1 MAANEKV
8 GIEVE
13 LLGGE
18 EALALLKRIDGSI
31 DTLNKK
37 RKFKSL
43 SGLKSAKGELESYI
57 SELQKLQKEEKKWQD
72 LAKRVGKENMS
83 AFGVREW
90 DRVKGKIDETN
101 GKIKQMKAD
110 MDEVTIKTKTFGQ
123 MFKSA
128 ASSVAHVG
136 SAMQSLGNAMVRL
149 TSPFRRITSGLL
161 MGAGYK
167 ALNLFTE
174 GFSNAFERA
183 DTMRNFD
190 RSLGA
195 LGLDVKETFKLMG
208 DEALTAKDNLDL
220 AVQGLPTSLDEI
232 MSAQKVYAGATGEM
246 VESTKT
252 AIAANNAF
260 LASSTDSRQQRLLQR
275 YFVALASG
283 ANLTAT
289 QWAAMR
295 RNMPLAFRKVG
306 EAMGYM
312 DMNEFEKSLG
322 SSNDAAQEFL
332 KTFQELGTTGVIRDA
347 AMVMTKSWS
356 GLFSNIRIATTR
368 MGEGIIKSINET
380 FEKATGRDLLS
391 HLLGIDANGKRTY
404 DGIRDWIDGISKSIQ
419 NWIKSHPDELIDFFN
434 DLKSID
440 WKGLARGFAEG
451 AMEIARLIGAFAKWA
466 SGKDLSK
473 IGKWLPRLNIF
484 GNGLLV
490 LGGFL
495 KGTRHIWGLL
505 GTLAFGKYQGKGGL
519 FGKIASLFGNKKDI
533 TAVGET
539 AKAIPTVADTFKGA
553 FSALQGL
560 IQAAG
565 AVLIV
570 SGTGFVA
577 FKAAKSILKD
587 LKEMTDLVN
596 GGGWDNVGY
605 VASGVIAGIGA
616 FTEIFNAIG
625 TALGP
630 QGLLGTAIAGAA
642 SFIVAGSFAADMWAI
657 KQGVI
662 QIRDTIAELD
672 NVATQITNFKGI
684 GSLGAGVKQ
693 KFTDSINAINEIKNL
708 LVGKSGSPMDRGQV
722 SAGVPMFTSFR
733 ANSLTNIASALKQME
748 SIATQLNALSAMTI
762 NDPTATIEAI
772 KKALNTLQG
781 IRGPK
786 NIDAHAEAV
795 ANALYQIRRMAYSIN
810 KLAGT
815 DVNAGGFA
823 SFVAQLKAALES
835 LKGLRGTLELDIAV
849 KLSPNFGKSVNNVIK
864 YINKAKQNIKNS
876 TKKAVVFTI
885 PVKVTFTLSTNYGSI
900 LAGIISRKASLKSAA
915 SSGTDFVGPP
925 VHPAKGGMIY
935 RSRGGGI
942 PWKRRGTDTV
952 PAMLTPG
959 EYVHNRRAVNTFGID
974 FMRKVNSLDIKG
986 AMAELMHRAGGM
998 ANINRGSVVN
1008 NTYNNQKVVINNNGN
1023 SGADFT
1029 FKRASRFVGAI

>member
-1 MAANEKV
+1 MAATERV
-8 GIEVE
+8 GIEIE
-13 LLGGE
+13 LMGGE
-18 EALALLKRIDGSI
+18 EALALLKRIDGQI
-31 DTLNKK
+31 DTLNK
-37 RKFKSL
+37 RKKFRSL
-43 SGLKSAKGELESYI
+43 SGLKSAKGELEGYI
-57 SELQKLQKEEKKWQD
+57 TELNKLEQKAESTRKAMDKWGEPFKKSAAGQRLSKELEASEQRAE
-72 LAKRVGKENMS
+72 A
-83 AFGVREW
+83 VRS
-90 DRVKGKIDETN
+90 
-101 GKIKQMKAD
+101 KIKQMSAD
-110 MDEVTIKTKTFGQ
+110 MTEVTTRTKTFVQ
-123 MFKSA
+123 VWKSA
-128 ASSVAHVG
+128 SSTVAHVG

-161 MGAGYK
+161 LGAGYK
-167 ALNLFTE
+167 VLNLFTE
-174 GFSNAFERA
+174 GMSGAFGRS
-183 DTMRNFD
+183 DTMT
-190 RSLGA
+190 
-195 LGLDVKETFKLMG
+195 KYTKLMR
-208 DEALTAKDNLDL
+208 EYEKANYSAEQSRNELD
-220 AVQGLPTSLDEI
+220 ASIQGLPIALDEAVGL
-232 MSAQKVYAGATGEM
+232 AQRYTLSVGDMERG
-246 VESTKT
+246 TKL
-252 AIAANNAF
+252 AIATNNAF
-260 LASSTDSRQQRLLQR
+260 LASMATESQR
-275 YFVALASG
+275 YQGMLQLQDLMNG
-283 ANLTAT
+283 KQLTGRE
-289 QWAAMR
+289 WM
-295 RNMPLAFRKVG
+295 
-306 EAMGYM
+306 
-312 DMNEFEKSLG
+312 SLG
-322 SSNDAAQEFL
+322 SSMGKAINEVGLQLGYDKDQLGEFR
-332 KTFQELGTTGVIRDA
+332 QELYAGKIASEDFLDALIEVGTG
-347 AMVMTKSWS
+347 S
-356 GLFSNIRIATTR
+356 GSLVALARTSAETWEGFFSNARIAVAR
-368 MGEGIIKSINET
+368 MGANVIDTLNKT
-380 FEKATGRDLLS
+380 FEKATGRTLLQQ
-391 HLLGIDANGKRTY
+391 LLGIDANGNDMG
-404 DGIRDWIDGISKSIQ
+404 DGVKHWIDDLSKSVQ
-419 NWIKSHPDELIDFFN
+419 NWIQSHPDEIIGFFN

-505 GTLAFGKYQGKGGL
+505 GTLAFGKFQGKGGL
-519 FGKIASLFGNKKDI
+519 FGKIASLFGKKKDI
-533 TAVGET
+533 AAAGEA
-539 AKAIPTVADTFKGA
+539 AKEIPTVASTFKGA

-565 AVLIV
+565 AVVIV

-605 VASGVIAGIGA
+605 VGSGVVLAIGT

-672 NVATQITNFKGI
+672 NIATEITNFKGI

-693 KFTDSINAINEIKNL
+693 KFMDSINAINEIKDL

-722 SAGVPMFTSFR
+722 SAGIPMFTSFR
-733 ANSLTNIASALKQME
+733 TNSLTNIASALKQME
-748 SIATQLNALSAMTI
+748 SIATQLNALSAMTV

-835 LKGLRGTLELDIAV
+835 LKGLQGTLELDIAV
-849 KLSPNFGKSVNNVIK
+849 KLSPNFGKSVNTVIK

-876 TKKAVVFTI
+876 TNKAVVFSI

-915 SSGTDFVGPP
+915 SSGTDFIGPP

-935 RSRGGGI
+935 RSRGGGV

-959 EYVHNRRAVNTFGID
+959 EYVHNKRAVNTFGID
-974 FMRKVNSLDIKG
+974 FMRKVNNLDIKG
-986 AMAELMHRAGGM
+986 AMNELMHRAGGM

-1023 SGADFT
+1023 SGADYT